1 MTMGHGTPGIQG
13 ALDHGIRPSLS
24 SDVDATIASD
34 LFSIMRTALSFQ
46 RLGVQTR
53 ERAGEKDTPPLLT
66 SRDVLE
72 FATLEGARAAALD
85 SKTGSLSPGKDA
97 DVILLR
103 TDSLDIWPVNN
114 AAGPVVNLTNPG
126 HVDAVFIARRG

>member
-72 FATLEGARAAALD
+72 FATLDGARAAALD
-85 SKTGSLSPGKDA
+85 SKTGSPNPGKDA
-97 DVILLR
+97 AGILLG
-103 TDSLDIWPVNN
+103 TDSLDTW
-114 AAGPVVNLTNPG
+114 PG
-126 HVDAVFIARRG
+126 HHAPRA